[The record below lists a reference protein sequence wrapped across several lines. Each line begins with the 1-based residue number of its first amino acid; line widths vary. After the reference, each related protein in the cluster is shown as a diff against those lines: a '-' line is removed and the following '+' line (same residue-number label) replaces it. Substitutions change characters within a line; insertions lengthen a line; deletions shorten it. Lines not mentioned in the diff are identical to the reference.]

1 MEITSEI
8 SKRRSRLRRE
18 SSGKRVELTARDI
31 EIFKLLQRYRYLR
44 STFLYAFVGGKNE
57 TRFKERLG
65 ALFHDGRYM
74 DRPKEQWQFAGAR
87 YAPAVYELDTA
98 GEAVLAQL
106 GIDVKRAV
114 TASNSHKQF
123 AHTLMIAETLACIEL
138 GARAAGNV
146 RFIGSDEIIASAPD
160 AAQKARNPLAL
171 PVSITH
177 TFARDR
183 TENAAFDLIPD
194 AAFGLAYSEPGG
206 GKSYRFFALEAE
218 RENRVAA
225 SSLKQTSFLKKV
237 LGYRDIAARET
248 HRTQLGIPNLIVLVV
263 TGSQQRIETMKRV
276 VLDVAAGK
284 GSSIFLFRPLP
295 ALTDPFKAATPAT
308 GLFSGPWQR
317 AGHPDFYID
326 KP

>member
-8 SKRRSRLRRE
+8 PKRRSRLRRE
-18 SSGKRVELTARDI
+18 SLGNRIELTERDI
-31 EIFKLLQRYRYLR
+31 EIFKLLKRYRYLR

-65 ALFHDGRYM
+65 ALYHEGRHI

-87 YAPAVYELDTA
+87 YAPAVYELDRA
-98 GEAVLAQL
+98 GEAVLREL
-106 GIDVKRAV
+106 GEELKPVVHAYGK
-114 TASNSHKQF
+114 HQF
-123 AHTLMIAETLACIEL
+123 SHTLMISETLASIEL
-138 GARAAGNV
+138 GTRRVSSV
-146 RFIGSDEIIASAPD
+146 RLICGDDIVASAPQVTQ
-160 AAQKARNPLAL
+160 AHRNPFAL

-177 TFARDR
+177 TFAHEK
-183 TENAAFDLIPD
+183 TESAAFDLIPD
-194 AAFGLAYSEPGG
+194 ALFGLAYQEQDG

-237 LGYRDIAARET
+237 LGYRNIAARET
-248 HRTQLGIPNLIVLVV
+248 YRTRLGIPNLIVLVV
-263 TGSQQRIETMKRV
+263 TGSQARIETMKKV
-276 VLDVAAGK
+276 VMDVTAGK

-295 ALTDPFKAATPAT
+295 ALADPFKAVAPGTD
-308 GLFSGPWQR
+308 LFSGPWQR